1 MQFDVQKPNSFAIIR
16 NKVPAALA
24 RFSSAMPGN
33 PTRVRHPKHLS
44 SLKGENKSMISSSAV
59 VLVLRNLSPQS
70 SEPLMLKNILFSPA
84 ARWLS
89 MSLRRLSV
97 ERFFVVSEDDL
108 MERTAACFPEG
119 TEVVSCRDEALDE
132 KLMAFAAGCEGKIIT
147 VTEPV
152 WLSSSGCQEL
162 TEEEFLTP
170 AGDAMGVYRV
180 EAEDLAQGGMETLNY
195 GDYYSP
201 LNDPEIQLLPLR
213 CQEDFLRAQRLGLA
227 DNICRLLNDGV
238 RIIDPNTTYLE
249 PGALVGPG
257 SVILPN
263 TILRGQVTAG
273 ENCTLGPN
281 TMLTE
286 CVLGR
291 DCSVNA
297 SQVSF
302 MYLDDG
308 SRIGPFAD
316 IHP

>member
-1 MQFDVQKPNSFAIIR
+1 
-16 NKVPAALA
+16 
-24 RFSSAMPGN
+24 
-33 PTRVRHPKHLS
+33 
-44 SLKGENKSMISSSAV
+44 MISSSVV
-59 VLVLRNLSPQS
+59 VLALRDPSPIA

-89 MSLRRLSV
+89 MSLQRLGV
-97 ERFFVVSEDDL
+97 ERFFVVSEDDR
-108 MERTAACFPEG
+108 MTHTAACFPEG
-119 TEVVSCRDEALDE
+119 AEVVSCRDEALNE
-132 KLMAFAAGCEGKIIT
+132 KLMAFAAGCQGKVIT

-152 WLSSSGCQEL
+152 WLSGSACEEL
-162 TEEEFLTP
+162 VNEEFITP

-180 EAEDLAQGGMETLNY
+180 EAEELAQGGLETLNY

-213 CQEDFLRAQRLGLA
+213 GQKDFLRAQQLGLA
-227 DNICRLLNDGV
+227 DNLCRLIEGGV
-238 RIIDPNTTYLE
+238 QIIDPNTTYLE

-281 TMLTE
+281 AMLTE
-286 CVLGR
+286 CALGK
-291 DCSVNA
+291 DCAVNA

-302 MYLDDG
+302 VCLDDG
-308 SRIGPFAD
+308 SRVGPFAD